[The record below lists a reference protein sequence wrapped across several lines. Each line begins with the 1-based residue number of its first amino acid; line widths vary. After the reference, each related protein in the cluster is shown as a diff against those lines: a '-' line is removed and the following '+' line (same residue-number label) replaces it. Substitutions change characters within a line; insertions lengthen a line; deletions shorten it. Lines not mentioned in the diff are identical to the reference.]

1 MPRWNLPQGAPVTFT
16 GEANAQNL
24 IDTWRKRL
32 CYQASPETRKYAE
45 DFKAALRETE
55 PELSDVL
62 VPNCVYRGGCPELST
77 CGFWERFCP
86 DESTIKDR
94 YDQYNALFYERRKG
108 RDA

>member
-1 MPRWNLPQGAPVTFT
+1 MPRGGLPQDTPVTFT

-32 CYQASPETRKYAE
+32 CYQASPETRQYAE
-45 DFKAALRETE
+45 DFKVALHETE

-62 VPNCVYRGGCPELST
+62 VPNCVYRGGCPELES
-77 CGFWERFCP
+77 CGFWELFGQ
-86 DESTIKDR
+86 SGAIQGR
-94 YDQYNALFYERRKG
+94 YDLYNALFYARREG